1 VFRIAG
7 NGSAFRT
14 IKLAGFLVSMPAA
27 DLSPQDSLPNL
38 QPPGADRVAAA
49 AFRNPIYRP
58 LRSRIPEEG
67 IEGTDG
73 NGRYQWH
80 GSEGYQGSIPGL
92 DKALT
97 KKYLLQ
103 YGNSGG
109 LAWLQTVMARSEPYI
124 AFIRKE
130 IDARGL
136 PHELAFL
143 PVIESSYLSTAV
155 SRSGAVGLWQF
166 MKNSISPFGIRVDD
180 WVDERKDFWKATDG
194 ALRKLEE
201 NYRYFKDWPLAL
213 AAYNAGL
220 GAVQRA
226 VQAGGARDYWML
238 SERKLLKTET
248 IQYVPKFLA
257 VSAIL
262 SQAGRYGIDLGWPED
277 PAWTRIAA
285 ERTVDLNLLAEKA
298 SADAKR
304 LKAANQELH
313 FGVTPPGKVHHI
325 KVPAAEAEAVAAVLA
340 RKDINLIQYYFH
352 TVRSGDTLSALAR
365 HYGVTVDHIVQS
377 NPGIE
382 PRYLK
387 LGARI
392 RVPAFKE
399 IGPYAREANVD
410 ASLVFSGTHLVKKG
424 ESLWSI
430 ALAYDVDPEQ
440 LAQANGMELTS
451 TLREGR
457 ALKTPIRIMGDPR

>member
-1 VFRIAG
+1 MFREIG
-7 NGSAFRT
+7 KKSALRAFIFT
-14 IKLAGFLVSMPAA
+14 AMLVPFSAVGLAA
-27 DLSPQDSLPNL
+27 QDSLPNL
-38 QPPGADRVAAA
+38 QPPETDRGAAVSIPG
-49 AFRNPIYRP
+49 PIYRP
-58 LRSRIPEEG
+58 LRSRFPE
-67 IEGTDG
+67 DG
-73 NGRYQWH
+73 DQGADGDRRYRWH

-92 DKALT
+92 DRALT

-109 LAWLQTVMARSEPYI
+109 LAWLKAVMARSEPYI
-124 AFIRKE
+124 AFIRKS

-201 NYRYFKDWPLAL
+201 NYRYFQDWPLAL

-226 VQAGGARDYWML
+226 VRAGGTKDYWAL
-238 SERKLLKTET
+238 SEKKLLKTET

-277 PAWTRIAA
+277 PEWTRVAA
-285 ERTVDLNLLAEKA
+285 ERTVDLDLLAEKA
-298 SADAKR
+298 VVDAGR
-304 LKAANQELH
+304 LKAANQELYY
-313 FGVTPPGKVHHI
+313 GVTPPGKVHHL
-325 KVPAAEAEAVAAVLA
+325 KVPASDAESVAAILA
-340 RKDINLIQYYFH
+340 RKDINLIQYYYH

-365 HYGVTVDHIVQS
+365 HYGVSVDHIAQS

-399 IGPYAREANVD
+399 VGPYAREANLD
-410 ASLVFSGTHLVKKG
+410 ATLVFSGTHLVKKG

-430 ALAYDVDPEQ
+430 ALNYDVDPEQ
-440 LAQANGMELTS
+440 LAQANGMDLTG

-457 ALKTPIRIMGDPR
+457 TLKTPVRITGDLQ